1 MTAPNPVAALWH
13 LTLPWARPPIIANDS
28 TSRRQSMHV
37 VASTRDDVAAVARS
51 LRLPPIT
58 APVVAMLT
66 WYRGSNRVAD
76 SDNIAPT
83 LKRCLDGLRL
93 AGVLVDDT
101 PRQVV
106 MTMQRVVLR
115 DYSPWSDGQGRVV
128 LSMFPAE
135 AWPVVHIPP
144 SRSATLSTGVPA
156 P

>member
-1 MTAPNPVAALWH
+1 MTTISPAAALWH
-13 LTLPWARPPIIANDS
+13 LHLPWARPPIIANDS

-37 VASTRDDVAAVARS
+37 VASTRDDVAQVARS
-51 LRLPPIT
+51 LKIPAVT
-58 APVVAMLT
+58 VPVVALLT

-128 LSMFPAE
+128 LSLFPAE
-135 AWPVVHIPP
+135 AWPVDMVAP
-144 SRSATLSTGVPA
+144 SRSATLTLGEPA